1 MPKSKIGEQCKEDK
15 DCVNNNCVN
24 GNCTRKKYSKTTKEK
39 SPNLEKTFLH
49 EKNNDGKTI
58 KQIISNET
66 MKNTTKKTTKKKTTA
81 IEHIEAFV
89 SNGIHVLESKGPL
102 VWTMQE

>member
-39 SPNLEKTFLH
+39 SPNLEKLFY
-49 EKNNDGKTI
+49 
-58 KQIISNET
+58 
-66 MKNTTKKTTKKKTTA
+66 MKKTMTEKQLNRLSLMK
-81 IEHIEAFV
+81 
-89 SNGIHVLESKGPL
+89 L
-102 VWTMQE
+102 

>member
-39 SPNLEKTFLH
+39 SPNLENLCLINLFNTFNASLLV
-49 EKNNDGKTI
+49 
-58 KQIISNET
+58 
-66 MKNTTKKTTKKKTTA
+66 TA
-81 IEHIEAFV
+81 
-89 SNGIHVLESKGPL
+89 K
-102 VWTMQE
+102 